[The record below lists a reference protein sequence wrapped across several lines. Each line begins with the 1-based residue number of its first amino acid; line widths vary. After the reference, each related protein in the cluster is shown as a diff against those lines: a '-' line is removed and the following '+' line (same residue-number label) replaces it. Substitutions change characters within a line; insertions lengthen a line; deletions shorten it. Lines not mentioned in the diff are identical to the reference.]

1 MAAANTMEM
10 ELARLMRRRGAGIS
24 SEGAR
29 RKERV
34 MDASLAGSAL
44 EADKLAAR
52 MGQSGSGLRGGIEGA
67 LTAGI
72 AEGLDRRSADIDRQ
86 TQEAIEGP
94 GKQLLIEDF
103 QRKQR
108 EPVEKKIRQKQEAG
122 SAITTG
128 AQVVGGV
135 LQGIGKL
142 TGGAAQVPLEAA
154 GLLTS
159 TLGGGAGALISG
171 TAMTEGDRNFLK
183 DLDKAAR
190 KVAAKDYSY
199 QSMLARP
206 TSYKG
211 FEMKPGGGFNTR
223 RRQRFN
229 LFDEEDDIFG
239 A

>member
-34 MDASLAGSAL
+34 VDASLAGSVL
-44 EADKLAAR
+44 EADKFADSGGRAR
-52 MGQSGSGLRGGIEGA
+52 SGLRGGIEGA

-86 TQEAIEGP
+86 TQESIEGP

-103 QRKQR
+103 QRKKK
-108 EPVEKKIRQKQEAG
+108 EPIEKKIRQQQEAG
-122 SAITTG
+122 TAITTG
-128 AQVVGGV
+128 AQVIGSA
-135 LQGIGKL
+135 LQGLGTL
-142 TGGAAQVPLEAA
+142 TNNPGLQGA
-154 GLLTS
+154 GMLTS
-159 TLGGGAGALISG
+159 GLGGGAGALISG
-171 TAMTEGDRNFLK
+171 TAMTESDRDFFK
-183 DLDKAAR
+183 DLDRAA
-190 KVAAKDYSY
+190 KKTAAKDYSY

-211 FEMKPGGGFNTR
+211 FEMKPGGGFDTR

>member
-1 MAAANTMEM
+1 MAVANTMEM
-10 ELARLMRRRGAGIS
+10 ELARLMRRRGAGIA
-24 SEGAR
+24 SEGAM

-52 MGQSGSGLRGGIEGA
+52 MGQAGSGLRGGIEGA

-72 AEGLDRRSADIDRQ
+72 AEGLDSRSANIDRQ

-103 QRKQR
+103 QRKKK
-108 EPVEKKIRQKQEAG
+108 EPIEKKIRQQQEAG
-122 SAITTG
+122 TAITTG
-128 AQVVGGV
+128 AQVIGSA
-135 LQGIGKL
+135 LQGLGTL
-142 TGGAAQVPLEAA
+142 TNNPGLQGA
-154 GLLTS
+154 GMLTS
-159 TLGGGAGALISG
+159 GLGGGAGALIGG
-171 TAMTEGDRNFLK
+171 TAMTESDRDFFK

-190 KVAAKDYSY
+190 KTAAKDYSY
-199 QSMLARP
+199 QSMLGRP

-211 FEMKPGGGFNTR
+211 FELKPGGGFNTR

>member
-1 MAAANTMEM
+1 MAVANTMEM
-10 ELARLMRRRGAGIS
+10 ELARLMRRRGAGIA
-24 SEGAR
+24 SEGAM

-34 MDASLAGSAL
+34 VDASLAGSAL

-52 MGQSGSGLRGGIEGA
+52 MGQAGSGLRGGIEGA

-72 AEGLDRRSADIDRQ
+72 AEGLDSRSANIDRQ

-103 QRKQR
+103 QRKKK
-108 EPVEKKIRQKQEAG
+108 EPIEKKIRQQQEAG
-122 SAITTG
+122 TAITTG
-128 AQVVGGV
+128 AQVIGSA
-135 LQGIGKL
+135 LQGLGTL
-142 TGGAAQVPLEAA
+142 TNNPGLQGA
-154 GLLTS
+154 GMLTS
-159 TLGGGAGALISG
+159 GLGGGAGALISG
-171 TAMTEGDRNFLK
+171 TATTESDRDFFK

-190 KVAAKDYSY
+190 KTAAKDYSY
-199 QSMLARP
+199 QSMLGRP

-211 FEMKPGGGFNTR
+211 FELKPGGGFNTR